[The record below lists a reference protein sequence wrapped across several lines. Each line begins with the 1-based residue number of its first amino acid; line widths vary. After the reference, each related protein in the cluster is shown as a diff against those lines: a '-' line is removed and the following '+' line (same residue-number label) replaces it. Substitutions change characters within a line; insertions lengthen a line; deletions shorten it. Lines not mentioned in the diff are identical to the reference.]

1 MSGPGQPA
9 TTAQEELL
17 LIHVGLG
24 ALAAVLGSAAVLWA
38 KGAAWLV
45 DHQVLV
51 AAAAQPVWV
60 IPGTGGAGLD
70 GARLVALAGLCMGL
84 AVVAFAALAAWWR
97 RSQEVS

>member
-9 TTAQEELL
+9 TTPQEELL

-38 KGAAWLV
+38 KGTAWLV

-51 AAAAQPVWV
+51 AAAAQPIWV
-60 IPGTGGAGLD
+60 IPGTDGAGLD

-84 AVVAFAALAAWWR
+84 TVVAFAALAAWWR
-97 RSQEVS
+97 RSQEVT